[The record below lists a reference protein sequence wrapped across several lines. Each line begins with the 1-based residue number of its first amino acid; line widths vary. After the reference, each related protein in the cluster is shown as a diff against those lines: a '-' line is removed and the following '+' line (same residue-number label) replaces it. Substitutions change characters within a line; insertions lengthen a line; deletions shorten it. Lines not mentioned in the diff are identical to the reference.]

1 MNKKI
6 ILKSLEQT
14 FWGLLL
20 VPFPL
25 YFFYPS
31 FLINGSI
38 NDLMYD
44 FIFSACFTFSIYFYI
59 FNRIEKRKIRL
70 LDTFLNERILT
81 EDTGPR

>member
-14 FWGLLL
+14 FWGFLL

-25 YFFYPS
+25 YFFIPS
-31 FLINGSI
+31 FLINRSA

-44 FIFSACFTFSIYFYI
+44 SIFSACLTFSIYFYM

-70 LDTFLNERILT
+70 LDTFLNEKIST